1 MKKIIILAV
10 LMLSVSFS
18 YAQETENKYTIKFL
32 DACNNELSNFGT
44 TFYGENQIIYAS
56 PDKKHQIIKDI
67 WNPNQ
72 QPFLDLYIGDIAE
85 DGEIINGVQLQ
96 GDVKTKFHEAG
107 AAFTKDLQTVY
118 FTRDNYYRKVRS
130 KDEAGITHL
139 ALFKADV
146 LEDGTW
152 TNIESFPFNSPNY
165 SIGHPTLSVDEK
177 YLYFVSDM
185 PGSKGMT
192 DIFKVKILGD
202 NSFGQPENLG
212 DTINTVKKEMFPFI
226 SKDNVLYFASD
237 GWDTLGGLDIFGV
250 NLKGN
255 TKEKPTNLGAPIN
268 SFLDD
273 FAFLIKGDNK
283 KGYFSSNRLDGKGDD
298 DIYYFEKNEPLEMPC
313 EQIVE
318 GIVKNKK
325 TGRRVP
331 GALVLLFDSKGKEM
345 DSKVV
350 GENAKFTF
358 KIDCKS
364 SYKVEGSK
372 ENYTI
377 DTKEFKSSEN
387 LKLELSIEKEALVV
401 STPVIVSTPV
411 VTSSSAVTAAEYN
424 DCQGSLDK
432 VNNIYFDL
440 NKFYIRADAAIELD
454 KVVATMQRCPNI
466 KVDAASHTDCRASHK
481 YNQSLSQRRAQATV
495 DYIIRKGIPYNRIK
509 AVGYGETRLINRC
522 SDGVKCSESEHQEN
536 RRTQFEISN
545 Y

>member
-1 MKKIIILAV
+1 
-10 LMLSVSFS
+10 MLSVSF
-18 YAQETENKYTIKFL
+18 AQDTKENYTVRL
-32 DACNNELSNFGT
+32 LEECNNELSNFGT
-44 TFYGENQIIYAS
+44 TFYGENQMIYAS
-56 PDKKHQIIKDI
+56 PDKKHQIIKNI
-67 WNPNQ
+67 WTPNK
-72 QPFLDLYIGDIAE
+72 QPFLDLYVGDISE
-85 DGEIINGVQLQ
+85 NGEIINGKQLR
-96 GDVKTKFHEAG
+96 GEVKTKFHEADVV
-107 AAFTKDLQTVY
+107 FTKDLQTVY
-118 FTRDNYYRKVRS
+118 FTRDNFYKDVRY
-130 KDEAGITHL
+130 KDKTGMTHL
-139 ALFKADV
+139 ALFKANV

-152 TNIESFPFNSPNY
+152 TNIESFPYNSPNF
-165 SIGHPTLSVDEK
+165 SIGHPTLSLDEK

-192 DIFKVKILGD
+192 DIFKVKILED
-202 NSFGQPENLG
+202 NTYGQPENLG
-212 DTINTVKKEMFPFI
+212 NNVNTDKKEMFPFI
-226 SKDNVLYFASD
+226 SKDNILYFASD
-237 GWDTLGGLDIFGV
+237 GWNTLGGLDIFGKNLSSNTNDNPV
-250 NLKGN
+250 NLGM
-255 TKEKPTNLGAPIN
+255 PIN

-273 FAFLIKGDNK
+273 FAFLIKDNNK
-283 KGYFSSNRLDGKGDD
+283 NGYFSSNRLGGKGDD
-298 DIYYFEKNEPLEMPC
+298 DIYYFEKDEPLEMPC
-313 EQIVE
+313 ERIVE

-325 TGRRVP
+325 TGRRMP
-331 GALVLLFDSKGKEM
+331 GALVLLFDSKGKEI
-345 DSKVV
+345 DSRVV

-364 SYKVEGSK
+364 NYKAEGSK

-387 LKLELSIEKEALVV
+387 LKLELNIEKEAPVVIAPVVV
-401 STPVIVSTPV
+401 STPII
-411 VTSSSAVTAAEYN
+411 TSSSKVTAAQYN

-466 KVDAASHTDCRASHK
+466 KVDAASHTDSRASHK

-495 DYIIRKGIPYNRIK
+495 DYIIRKGIPYSRIK